1 VRINAVLPGL
11 LMTKWVG
18 DCRICLSSLST
29 DKEEGMR
36 YSPDMVKMMKEKA
49 ALKIETDLNDCAN
62 AFVMIAKN
70 ASMTAQ
76 KIQVCELAENSVM
89 SRAVANS

>member
-1 VRINAVLPGL
+1 
-11 LMTKWVG
+11 MK
-18 DCRICLSSLST
+18 
-29 DKEEGMR
+29 

-70 ASMTAQ
+70 AS
-76 KIQVCELAENSVM
+76 QVGELAENSVM
-89 SRAVANS
+89 SRAAANS

>member
-1 VRINAVLPGL
+1 MI
-11 LMTKWVG
+11 
-18 DCRICLSSLST
+18 
-29 DKEEGMR
+29 
-36 YSPDMVKMMKEKA
+36 KMMKRKA

-76 KIQVCELAENSVM
+76 KIQVGELAENSVM

>member
-1 VRINAVLPGL
+1 
-11 LMTKWVG
+11 MK
-18 DCRICLSSLST
+18 
-29 DKEEGMR
+29 
-36 YSPDMVKMMKEKA
+36 YSPDMIKMMKGKA

-70 ASMTAQ
+70 ASMTGQ
-76 KIQVCELAENSVM
+76 KIQVGEFAENLVM

>member
-1 VRINAVLPGL
+1 
-11 LMTKWVG
+11 
-18 DCRICLSSLST
+18 
-29 DKEEGMR
+29 
-36 YSPDMVKMMKEKA
+36 MMKGKA

-70 ASMTAQ
+70 ASMTGQ
-76 KIQVCELAENSVM
+76 KIQVGEFAENLVM